1 MIKSIIFLKLLFLNF
16 FLDFNP
22 SLANEN
28 IDHDF
33 SYIED
38 EDDRKRCLKLF
49 KNGDLKFDQRSK
61 LYFQLRSN
69 LMGGVINSLYVMIR
83 KLPKHQVLHL
93 LKQWVLDL

>member
-38 EDDRKRCLKLF
+38 EDDRKRCF
-49 KNGDLKFDQRSK
+49 IPID
-61 LYFQLRSN
+61 
-69 LMGGVINSLYVMIR
+69 
-83 KLPKHQVLHL
+83 
-93 LKQWVLDL
+93 